1 MPPRITSL
9 SIFFFKSPF
18 LCRDVRS
25 FFFFVCLLLFS
36 NAEQRIKC
44 PCEPLK
50 TVMWRGC
57 NGMPIRFLFSKAT
70 HAFSFFFFSSV
81 AQIEAYGLRC
91 RVVCISFFAIKKK
104 ALLQKK
110 KKKSSDFDNLNE
122 KAKHE
127 LGRLVRLNTCLC
139 RVTWPDKLHTK
150 THTVAG

>member
-9 SIFFFKSPF
+9 SFFFFKSPF

-70 HAFSFFFFSSV
+70 HALSFFFFFCSSNRSLWLAV
-81 AQIEAYGLRC
+81 PC
-91 RVVCISFFAIKKK
+91 RMYLFLCYKKK
-104 ALLQKK
+104 KHFSKK